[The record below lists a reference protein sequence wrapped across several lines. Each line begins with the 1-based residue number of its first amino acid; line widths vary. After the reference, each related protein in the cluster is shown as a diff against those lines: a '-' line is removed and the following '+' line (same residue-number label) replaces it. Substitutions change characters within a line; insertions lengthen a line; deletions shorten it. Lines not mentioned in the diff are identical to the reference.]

1 MSAKSPIT
9 THALDTR
16 SGKPAQGLPITLLN
30 YIDGAWVELNG
41 GVTNND
47 GRITDLLKPGSLK
60 PGLYQ
65 MNFDTETYHK
75 SQGIVGFY
83 PEVVI
88 TFEIKQTDEHYH
100 IPLLLSPY
108 GYSTYRGS

>member
-1 MSAKSPIT
+1 MSARSPIT

-16 SGKPAQGLPITLLN
+16 SGKPAQGLPITLLSQV
-30 YIDGAWVELNG
+30 DSTWVKLSSG
-41 GVTNND
+41 ITNAD
-47 GRITDLLKPGSLK
+47 GRITDLLEPGSLK

-65 MNFDTETYHK
+65 MHFDTETYHK
-75 SQGIVGFY
+75 KQNVTGFY

-88 TFEIKQTDEHYH
+88 TFEIKQIDEHYH